1 MGLTYAII
9 AIILVLMMKTLF
21 NQPKEI
27 DMKKELKKLMKV
39 NDFTLERQKK
49 HLFWRHK
56 NGAVVVTSKTASD
69 HRALKNIASQIK
81 KEVGE
86 VRYD

>member
-1 MGLTYAII
+1 
-9 AIILVLMMKTLF
+9 
-21 NQPKEI
+21 
-27 DMKKELKKLMKV
+27 MKKELKRLMKI
-39 NDFTLERQKK
+39 NDFTLVRQKK

-56 NGAVVVTSKTASD
+56 DGAVVVTSIPASD
-69 HRALKNIASQIK
+69 HRALKNLATQIK

>member
-1 MGLTYAII
+1 
-9 AIILVLMMKTLF
+9 
-21 NQPKEI
+21 
-27 DMKKELKKLMKV
+27 MKKELKRLMKI

-56 NGAVVVTSKTASD
+56 DGAIVVTSKTASD
-69 HRALKNIASQIK
+69 YRALKNIASQIK